1 MITRKDNLKALD
13 GIDLISLLVCIALFI
28 FSCLFYK
35 ERIIFTDTAV
45 YAYSITT
52 SGQFFI
58 AAHRFVSILIQ
69 ILPLCGITMG
79 LSLKAVLCLY
89 SLNGIL
95 LPVISAIVCRFVFKD
110 KATTLAILL
119 FYTIMNMWLF
129 YYPVSE
135 FQMGLCL
142 LFVLHAFLLWYSQ
155 AAAKKRWLLYLVN
168 FLLVPTIIFSHTLS
182 FYVFIAWMA
191 WMLFSYP
198 HFRKKVLVLP
208 LLLVLAAHLTR
219 EYFFQSLVGTVP
231 YDDFRKEGLSNFK
244 AAISSY
250 FDSPLSHAS
259 LHTFINDYFLVLL
272 LFFSLLFFFSIRK
285 QWLSLIYFTATIIA
299 FWLLVTVSF
308 REVPYNHYPEHLYQ
322 PLPFF
327 IALVFGQYARKML
340 HAPWTLSLAL
350 TGIFLISF
358 SKIYSNHRFYSQRL
372 KWYENYISLMHSKN
386 VWNGVLPTDYIVFDK
401 KDDYRFSVYESRL
414 LSSLPGPDA
423 TVSLIIED
431 HAGNSNKDMLPPEI
445 KKGFY
450 FTERNHPYMML
461 DAVATVQ
468 VLDSLRNNLD

>member
-1 MITRKDNLKALD
+1 
-13 GIDLISLLVCIALFI
+13 LI
-28 FSCLFYK
+28 
-35 ERIIFTDTAV
+35 
-45 YAYSITT
+45 
-52 SGQFFI
+52 
-58 AAHRFVSILIQ
+58 
-69 ILPLCGITMG
+69 
-79 LSLKAVLCLY
+79 
-89 SLNGIL
+89 
-95 LPVISAIVCRFVFKD
+95 
-110 KATTLAILL
+110 
-119 FYTIMNMWLF
+119 
-129 YYPVSE
+129 
-135 FQMGLCL
+135 
-142 LFVLHAFLLWYSQ
+142 
-155 AAAKKRWLLYLVN
+155 
-168 FLLVPTIIFSHTLS
+168 
-182 FYVFIAWMA
+182 
-191 WMLFSYP
+191 
-198 HFRKKVLVLP
+198 
-208 LLLVLAAHLTR
+208 
-219 EYFFQSLVGTVP
+219 
-231 YDDFRKEGLSNFK
+231 
-244 AAISSY
+244 
-250 FDSPLSHAS
+250 PLSHAS

-308 REVPYNHYPEHLYQ
+308 RDVPYNHYPEHLYQ